1 MQVPNYISID
11 KKKASI
17 NNQKYQ
23 LIRHLAKG
31 KAILL
36 CKNSQ
41 GNYVV
46 IKFEPRKNLHLV
58 STEIEALES
67 LYDTPNTI
75 KLMDYALDV
84 SLHYEKKK
92 NFGSALILNF
102 CNNRDLYYLIQPM
115 QLLPFHDKE
124 LLVRTI
130 FRSIVITLHKIYE
143 KSGRCHR
150 DLKPENIFID
160 GNRFILADWAFS
172 TAAKTQQEVL
182 LGTPQFASP
191 QILRKEK
198 YIASKNDI
206 WSLGAILFE
215 MLFGFSRHKVEG
227 DIHNGFSIDKID
239 SSKYTECC
247 LKISIKLRT
256 LIEGMLEEDESKRL
270 SLSQIIMNEWFI
282 GDTIETPILLE
293 RDIFLTQQF
302 WTRKQERQRIDMRRF
317 RPTSP

>member
-92 NFGSALILNF
+92 NFG
-102 CNNRDLYYLIQPM
+102 
-115 QLLPFHDKE
+115 
-124 LLVRTI
+124 
-130 FRSIVITLHKIYE
+130 
-143 KSGRCHR
+143 
-150 DLKPENIFID
+150 
-160 GNRFILADWAFS
+160 
-172 TAAKTQQEVL
+172 
-182 LGTPQFASP
+182 
-191 QILRKEK
+191 
-198 YIASKNDI
+198 
-206 WSLGAILFE
+206 
-215 MLFGFSRHKVEG
+215 
-227 DIHNGFSIDKID
+227 
-239 SSKYTECC
+239 
-247 LKISIKLRT
+247 
-256 LIEGMLEEDESKRL
+256 
-270 SLSQIIMNEWFI
+270 
-282 GDTIETPILLE
+282 
-293 RDIFLTQQF
+293 
-302 WTRKQERQRIDMRRF
+302 
-317 RPTSP
+317 

>member
-1 MQVPNYISID
+1 M
-11 KKKASI
+11 KKK
-17 NNQKYQ
+17 
-23 LIRHLAKG
+23 
-31 KAILL
+31 
-36 CKNSQ
+36 
-41 GNYVV
+41 
-46 IKFEPRKNLHLV
+46 
-58 STEIEALES
+58 
-67 LYDTPNTI
+67 
-75 KLMDYALDV
+75 
-84 SLHYEKKK
+84 KKK
-92 NFGSALILNF
+92 CFGSALILNF

-172 TAAKTQQEVL
+172 TDEKTQQEVL
-182 LGTPQFASP
+182 LGTPSFASP

-239 SSKYTECC
+239 SSIYKSCC
-247 LKISIKLRT
+247 LKMSINLRT
-256 LIEGMLEEDESKRL
+256 LIEGMLEIDESQRL
-270 SLSQIIMNEWFI
+270 SLSEIMRSDWFN
-282 GDTIETPILLE
+282 GDTIEDPLLGKE
-293 RDIFLTQQF
+293 IFLTQQEAEVKK
-302 WTRKQERQRIDMRRF
+302 RRRHLDMAPFRP